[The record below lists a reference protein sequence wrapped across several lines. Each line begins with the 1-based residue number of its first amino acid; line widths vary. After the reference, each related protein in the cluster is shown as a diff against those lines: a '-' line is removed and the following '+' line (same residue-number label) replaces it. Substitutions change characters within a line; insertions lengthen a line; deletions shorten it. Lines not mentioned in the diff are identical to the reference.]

1 LRDTAPGDHSGLLV
15 LFFVETSEMGE
26 EVSQHG
32 ERGNPVIMS
41 DRSDSRQRANEDE
54 WKPHW
59 RFRVGD
65 RVRVTSKTKPFKG
78 ATGIIRA
85 VEQEGWRLAPSF
97 LYRVELAVGLVGY
110 EFGELERISS
120 ANP

>member
-1 LRDTAPGDHSGLLV
+1 
-15 LFFVETSEMGE
+15 M
-26 EVSQHG
+26 
-32 ERGNPVIMS
+32 EREDPVMMS

-59 RFRVGD
+59 GFRVGD

-85 VEQEGWRLAPSF
+85 VEQEGWRLAPYF

-110 EFGELERISS
+110 EFGELELSTP
-120 ANP
+120 A